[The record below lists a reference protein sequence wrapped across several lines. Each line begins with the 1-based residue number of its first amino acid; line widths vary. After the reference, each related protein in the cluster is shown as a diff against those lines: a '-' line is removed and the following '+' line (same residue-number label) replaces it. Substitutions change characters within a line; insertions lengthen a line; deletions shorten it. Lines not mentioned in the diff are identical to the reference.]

1 MMNATDPNIELIGRI
16 RKTPF
21 YQTYE
26 KAFRTATGLPLILI
40 SEKEEQFYPCDH
52 QVNRNRFCKML
63 MEAEPPCEACIV
75 THHRVVAEAR
85 LKPRSSECFAG
96 LAETVVPVRMGHETL
111 GYLRTGQVLSRAAAT
126 EKFEKFEGMLRNGG
140 WSGRELEELREAYF
154 GSPVIDPDRYSCM
167 ATLLSAFALQLTG
180 LMNRILLESSPDEPE
195 IISKGKTFIM
205 ENLQDKISLEQVAHH
220 VSVSSFYFSKLF
232 RQVTG
237 MTFTEYVN
245 RQRVEWAKRE
255 LQHTNRRVTEVAYGV
270 GYQSLSQ
277 FNRNF
282 LKFVGLSPTEFRKE
296 LALTRAGGVT

>member
-1 MMNATDPNIELIGRI
+1 MPI
-16 RKTPF
+16 
-21 YQTYE
+21 
-26 KAFRTATGLPLILI
+26 
-40 SEKEEQFYPCDH
+40 
-52 QVNRNRFCKML
+52 
-63 MEAEPPCEACIV
+63 
-75 THHRVVAEAR
+75 
-85 LKPRSSECFAG
+85 
-96 LAETVVPVRMGHETL
+96 RMGHETL
-111 GYLRTGQVLSRAAAT
+111 GYLRTGQVLTEDVAE
-126 EKFEKFEGMLRNGG
+126 EKFQQFEAMLKKGG
-140 WSGRELEELREAYF
+140 WKDGELEELREVYCA
-154 GSPVIDPDRYSCM
+154 SPVIDAERYSCM

-180 LMNRILLESSPDEPE
+180 LVNRILLESRPDEPE
-195 IISKGKTFIM
+195 IISKGKTYIM

-296 LALTRAGGVT
+296 LAVTRAG

>member
-1 MMNATDPNIELIGRI
+1 M
-16 RKTPF
+16 
-21 YQTYE
+21 
-26 KAFRTATGLPLILI
+26 
-40 SEKEEQFYPCDH
+40 
-52 QVNRNRFCKML
+52 
-63 MEAEPPCEACIV
+63 

-85 LKPRSSECFAG
+85 LKSRTSKCFAG
-96 LAETVVPVRMGHETL
+96 LTETVVPIRMGHETI
-111 GYLRTGQVLSRAAAT
+111 GYLRTGQVLTADEAHD
-126 EKFEKFEGMLRNGG
+126 KFGTFEGMLREGG
-140 WSGRELEELREAYF
+140 WKDAELAELREVYMD
-154 GSPVIDPDRYSCM
+154 SPVVDPERYSCM

-180 LMNRILLESSPDEPE
+180 LVNRILLESRPDEPE
-195 IISKGKTFIM
+195 IISKGKTYIM

-296 LALTRAGGVT
+296 LAATRAG

>member
-1 MMNATDPNIELIGRI
+1 MNVASPHIELIGRI
-16 RKTPF
+16 RNTPF

-26 KAFRTATGLPLILI
+26 KAFQTATGLPLSLI
-40 SEKEEQFYPCDH
+40 AEGEEQFYPCDG
-52 QVNRNRFCKML
+52 QVNRNRFCRML
-63 MEAEPPCEACIV
+63 MEADEPCGVCIV

-85 LKPRSSECFAG
+85 LKPRTSQCFAG
-96 LAETVVPVRMGHETL
+96 LAETVVPIRMGHETL
-111 GYLRTGQVLSRAAAT
+111 GYLRTGQVLMEEAAAQR
-126 EKFEKFEGMLRNGG
+126 FEKFEDLLAEGG
-140 WSGRELEELREAYF
+140 WTNGNLEELRKAYF
-154 GSPVIDPDRYSCM
+154 ASPVIDADRYSCM

-180 LMNRILLESSPDEPE
+180 LVNRILLESRPDEPE
-195 IISKGKTFIM
+195 IISKGKTYIL
-205 ENLQDKISLEQVAHH
+205 ENLQDKISLDQVARH

-296 LALTRAGGVT
+296 LAATRAG